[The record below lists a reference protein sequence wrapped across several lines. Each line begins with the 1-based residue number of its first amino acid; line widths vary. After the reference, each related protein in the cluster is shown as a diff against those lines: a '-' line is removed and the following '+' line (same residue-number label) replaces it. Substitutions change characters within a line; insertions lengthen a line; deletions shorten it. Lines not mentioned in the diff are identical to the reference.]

1 LKQNEKIFLAGWK
14 AMNATTCDDPKLER
28 LRKLDDVL
36 RTEIRGQNQV
46 LPRVV
51 SVVQR
56 GELSLTKPGRP
67 RGSFLLL
74 GPTGVGKTE
83 TVVVLTSQIFGADK
97 LFRFDMSE
105 FQTQESLGLLLG
117 ARLGEKGYLGA
128 VRERAAEGSLLF
140 DEAEKAHPRVLD
152 ILLQLLDA
160 ARITIATGQT
170 LDFSGFYVWLT
181 SNIGSAELMGLQ
193 HSNDATL
200 ERHVLS
206 RAQQA
211 LRPEIFARITEKLV
225 FNRLSYE
232 HQLEIAEK
240 FLSREMEFFAA
251 RGHKLE
257 LDKTVLPF
265 LVRKGF
271 HPKLGARPMRDAVE
285 KLVGDALAARLLAGQ
300 NHGGTLQ
307 VDESLGCLI
316 VR

>member
-1 LKQNEKIFLAGWK
+1 MDKNTDTNKFI
-14 AMNATTCDDPKLER
+14 KLRE
-28 LRKLDDVL
+28 LDL
-36 RTEIRGQNQV
+36 LLPREIRGQSQV
-46 LPRVV
+46 LPRIISTVK
-51 SVVQR
+51 R
-56 GELSLTKPGRP
+56 GELNLTKPGRP

-83 TVVVLTSQIFGADK
+83 TVVVLTNQVFGANQ

-117 ARLGEKGYLGA
+117 AKLGETGYLGT

-160 ARITIATGQT
+160 ARITIATGRT
-170 LDFSGFYVWLT
+170 LDFSGFYIWLT
-181 SNIGSAELMGLQ
+181 SNIGSAELMSLQ
-193 HSNDATL
+193 HSNEATL

-225 FNRLSYE
+225 FGRLSYE

-240 FLSREMEFFAA
+240 FLSREIEFLAA

-285 KLVGDALAARLLAGQ
+285 KLVGDALAEHLLAGK
-300 NHGGTLQ
+300 NSGGSLQ
-307 VDESLGCLI
+307 VDESHDRLI
-316 VR
+316 IF

>member
-1 LKQNEKIFLAGWK
+1 
-14 AMNATTCDDPKLER
+14 MNATTFDGQKLER
-28 LRKLDDVL
+28 LRNVDAVL
-36 RTEIRGQNQV
+36 RKEIRGQNQV

-56 GELSLTKPGRP
+56 GELSLTKPARP

-83 TVVVLTSQIFGADK
+83 TVVVLTNQIFGAEK

-117 ARLGEKGYLGA
+117 ARLGERGYLGA

-160 ARITIATGQT
+160 ARITVATGQT

-181 SNIGSAELMGLQ
+181 SNIGSAELMTLQ

-240 FLSREMEFFAA
+240 FLAREMEFLAG

-257 LDKTVLPF
+257 LDKAVLPF

-285 KLVGDALAARLLAGQ
+285 KLVGDALAEHLLAGKSF
-300 NHGGTLQ
+300 GGRLQ
-307 VDESLGCLI
+307 VNQSNDCLT
-316 VR
+316 VC

>member
-1 LKQNEKIFLAGWK
+1 
-14 AMNATTCDDPKLER
+14 MNKTPDSHKLSNLQE
-28 LRKLDDVL
+28 LDL
-36 RTEIRGQNQV
+36 LLPREIRGQSHTI
-46 LPRVV
+46 PRIV
-51 SVVQR
+51 SAVRR
-56 GELSLTKPGRP
+56 GELGLTKPSRP

-83 TVVVLTSQIFGADK
+83 TVVVMTNHVFGDGK

-105 FQTQESLGLLLG
+105 FQNQEALGLLLG
-117 ARLGEKGYLGA
+117 ARLGEIGYLGA

-160 ARITIATGQT
+160 ARLTVATGQT

-181 SNIGSAELMGLQ
+181 SNIGSAELMSLQ
-193 HSNDATL
+193 HSNEATL
-200 ERHVLS
+200 ERHVLT

-211 LRPEIFARITEKLV
+211 LRPEIFARVNEKLV
-225 FNRLSYE
+225 FHRLSYE

-240 FLSREMEFFAA
+240 FLSREIEFLAA
-251 RGHKLE
+251 RGHRIE
-257 LDKTVLPF
+257 LDKTALPF

-285 KLVGDALAARLLAGQ
+285 KLVGDAVAECLLTGRPACGILAHDELHDRLG
-300 NHGGTLQ
+300 
-307 VDESLGCLI
+307 VF
-316 VR
+316 

>member
-1 LKQNEKIFLAGWK
+1 MA
-14 AMNATTCDDPKLER
+14 AMNATTVDGQKLER
-28 LRKLDDVL
+28 LRKLDGVL

-56 GELSLTKPGRP
+56 GEFNLTKPARP

-83 TVVVLTSQIFGADK
+83 TVVVLTNQMFGAQQ

-117 ARLGEKGYLGA
+117 ARLGESGYLGA

-181 SNIGSAELMGLQ
+181 SNIGSAELMSLQ

-240 FLSREMEFFAA
+240 FLSREVEFLAA
-251 RGHKLE
+251 HGHKLE

-285 KLVGDALAARLLAGQ
+285 KLVGDAVAKKLLKGEPADGMMA
-300 NHGGTLQ
+300 
-307 VDESLGCLI
+307 VDESHDCLVI
-316 VR
+316 H